1 MSDKISDSL
10 IDEILDDLKAKNLN
24 DDSEEI
30 YSIDDIDSLLAEI
43 GGTDLAMGSYSSA
56 YTSVPSTEK
65 AEAVKTKRA
74 ESAFSFDM
82 SRITDFDDEDDESF
96 VVENET
102 EEETVVSV
110 DDDGQLEFADDI
122 TDNEAEKIETAEAPE
137 KEENDDAI
145 DRMFEE
151 TDDSDEV
158 ESVTGQ
164 ISIEKTRM
172 FNEVDIRGAYNP
184 NISHNLGNRV
194 ARATVGDAQ
203 PVHSSTMED
212 EKYRKHFMNKPVQ
225 KIENTMEQ
233 RAIRMQRPQGTIETP
248 GVVVKNSG
256 AEENT
261 DGFRPMPTIISAEY
275 ELEQE
280 KTKDNFGTRVISVE
294 KADNQIMFD
303 GFGEDEEIMQ
313 QSEEQTEKELR
324 ENRKAAVKEFVNG
337 GMKFKE
343 GVESPPVRRR
353 YERQKVSVVREYFG
367 PKDKG
372 AVKKV
377 FFIEKQAIII
387 KLAVVSIIAFLM
399 TVLSFVAGM
408 ENGNFEIYGN
418 NEFVYTLVQLL
429 LLITASAIN
438 YKSFIEAINNI
449 KSRILNV
456 DTVVAVSV
464 AAGFIQCLTAF
475 GFADSVESV
484 ARLTTGAAVIPMVM
498 KLIGELVRCK
508 NDSDNFNVIT
518 NDPENCYSVENIPD
532 EDTANEIARGLM
544 LGNPEIKYSAKIGF
558 PQKFVE
564 LSRLSEVTGPICKIT
579 IPVMAVVG
587 LVLAVVA
594 VVKTGN
600 LFAGV
605 STFTAT
611 LLMTLP
617 CSAGLLSAVNLRATN
632 RLLNED
638 EAVINGYSAVDD
650 AVNTN
655 GVIIDAC
662 DAFEQ
667 GGCNIEGMKTY
678 HKMRIDEAILYTA
691 SVVIASGGVMAEV
704 FDGVIIGKREL
715 LFPVESLAYEE
726 KLGCS
731 CWIHNY
737 RVLVGNRDL
746 LVHHNV
752 ETPDKDLEEKFKS
765 NGRNVIYLAIEGK
778 IAAMFVV
785 VYKANQETARYLREL
800 EKDGLTIFFR
810 TADANITEKFL
821 EREFQLP
828 ANVVKIINPVA
839 GDMFTKVKARVAD
852 RSNARILHNGSM
864 KSMLA
869 ALHGAFVINNFV
881 NSSRLIQIIAA
892 VIGTIIVA
900 LFTFMSDMTPLGAL
914 QIGFYQI
921 AWAII
926 LSIPAITRKK

>member
-96 VVENET
+96 VVENEA

-233 RAIRMQRPQGTIETP
+233 RAIRTQRPQGTIETP

-367 PKDKG
+367 PKDKD

-377 FFIEKQAIII
+377 FLMEKQAIII

-456 DTVVAVSV
+456 DTVVAVSA

-852 RSNARILHNGSM
+852 RSNARILHNGGM

-900 LFTFMSDMTPLGAL
+900 LFTFMSDMTSLGAL

>member
-10 IDEILDDLKAKNLN
+10 IDEILDDLKAKNLR

-43 GGTDLAMGSYSSA
+43 GGTDLAVGSYSSA
-56 YTSVPSTEK
+56 YGSDAFEEKKNETKTERVAST
-65 AEAVKTKRA
+65 
-74 ESAFSFDM
+74 FSFDM
-82 SRITDFDDEDDESF
+82 SKVTDFDEDDEA
-96 VVENET
+96 VEEQK
-102 EEETVVSV
+102 EAEAAVSV
-110 DDDGQLEFADDI
+110 DDDGQLGFAADIIDKKFEEVEEIEEDDTPEEADDV
-122 TDNEAEKIETAEAPE
+122 
-137 KEENDDAI
+137 I

-151 TDDSDEV
+151 VDDTDEA

-194 ARATVGDAQ
+194 ARATIGDAQ
-203 PVHSSTMED
+203 PVYSSTMAD

-225 KIENTMEQ
+225 KLENTMEQ
-233 RAIRMQRPQGTIETP
+233 RAIRMQRPPETIETP
-248 GVVVKNSG
+248 GLVVKNG
-256 AEENT
+256 VVEEDT
-261 DGFRPMPTIISAEY
+261 DGLRPMPTIVPAEY

-280 KTKDNFGTRVISVE
+280 KTKEDFGTRVIPTE
-294 KADNQIMFD
+294 KPDNQIMIEGFD
-303 GFGEDEEIMQ
+303 DDEEIMQ
-313 QSEEQTEKELR
+313 QSEEQAEKELR
-324 ENRKAAVKEFVNG
+324 ENRKAAIKEFVNG
-337 GMKFKE
+337 GMQIKE
-343 GVESPPVRRR
+343 RVESPPVRRR

-367 PKDKG
+367 PKDKE

-377 FFIEKQAIII
+377 FLMEKKSTVL
-387 KLAVVSIIAFLM
+387 KLALVSGICLLM
-399 TVLSFVAGM
+399 TILSLVAGS

-418 NEFVYTLVQLL
+418 NEYVYTLVQMM
-429 LLITASAIN
+429 LLIVASGIN
-438 YKSFIEAINNI
+438 YKSFIEAFNNI
-449 KSRILNV
+449 KSKILNV
-456 DTVVAVSV
+456 DTVVAVS
-464 AAGFIQCLTAF
+464 AIAGFIQCLTAF

-484 ARLTTGAAVIPMVM
+484 ARLTTGAAVVPMIM
-498 KLIGELVRCK
+498 KLAGELVRCK

-518 NDPENCYSVENIPD
+518 KTPENCYSVENIAD

-579 IPVMAVVG
+579 IPVMAGVG
-587 LVLAVVA
+587 LILAIVA
-594 VVKTGN
+594 IVKTGN
-600 LFAGV
+600 FFAGI
-605 STFTAT
+605 STLTAT

-632 RLLNED
+632 KLLNAD
-638 EAVINGYSAVDD
+638 GAVINGYSAVDD

-785 VYKANQETARYLREL
+785 VYKANQETAKYLREL

-810 TADANITEKFL
+810 TSDANITEKFL

-828 ANVVKIINPVA
+828 SNVVKIINPVA
-839 GDMFTKVKARVAD
+839 GEMFSKVKARVAD
-852 RSNARILHNGSM
+852 RSNAKIIHNGSI

-869 ALHGAFVINNFV
+869 SLHGTFVINNFV
-881 NSSRLIQIIAA
+881 NSSRLIQFIAS
-892 VIGTIIVA
+892 VIGAIIIA
-900 LFTFMSDMTPLGAL
+900 LFTFMQDMTQIGAL
-914 QIGFYQI
+914 QIGIYQI
-921 AWAII
+921 IWAVI
-926 LSIPAITRKK
+926 LSVPALTRKK